1 MGEEK
6 MDIDELYCIGPR
18 AIFPVPDWFK
28 FFSSLGAYL
37 IRNPG
42 TNHHKTHITV
52 SLPGA
57 NFIPL
62 VTAAGMSDTIF
73 NRELLKQTIVNRI
86 TSLTEGQTIF
96 VTRENNR
103 EIYTFKDITTHTI
116 PGFENERCVRLL
128 STSDSEELMM
138 KIPERSWS
146 QLQIASNDQQYK
158 RKKMKGFGFESSF
171 LKELY
176 GKEKLLNAANKYT
189 AEFYIIGNNAKILEL
204 SNEEALSYKA
214 LKGTFADL
222 LCFKGKQ
229 SDYYHSVII
238 SNVGKGTNEGE
249 FEPNAPIIFMDALSY
264 LNKAHLASNNPSII
278 FLNRTDAG
286 DRNNEVVLDIKRRT
300 LEKETEIITE
310 SVIDSLGGMEKCP
323 NGIELL
329 AWREK

>member
-18 AIFPVPDWFK
+18 SIFPIPDWFK

-42 TNHHKTHITV
+42 TKHIKTHIAI
-52 SLPGA
+52 SLPGT
-57 NFIPL
+57 NFVPL

-73 NRELLKQTIVNRI
+73 NRKLLKKTIVNRI

-96 VTRENNR
+96 LTRENKR
-103 EIYTFKDITTHTI
+103 EIYTFKDII
-116 PGFENERCVRLL
+116 PHPVPIFENERCARLV
-128 STSDSEELMM
+128 SKGMTTM
-138 KIPERSWS
+138 IPERSWS
-146 QLQIASNDQQYK
+146 QLQIASANQQYK
-158 RKKMKGFGFESSF
+158 RKQMKGFGFGSAF

-176 GKEKLLNAANKYT
+176 GKEKLLKAASEYT
-189 AEFYIIGNNAKILEL
+189 TEFFIIGNNAKILEL
-204 SNEEALSYKA
+204 SSAETLSYRA

-229 SDYYHSVII
+229 SSYYHSIII
-238 SNVGKGTNEGE
+238 SNVGKGGKEE
-249 FEPNAPIIFMDALSY
+249 QLEPNVPIIFMDALSY
-264 LNKAHLASNNPSII
+264 LNKAHLSSKNPSII
-278 FLNRTDAG
+278 FLSRTDTS

-300 LEKETEIITE
+300 LEKETEIITD
-310 SVIDSLGGMEKCP
+310 SVIDTLGGAEKLP

>member
-1 MGEEK
+1 MGEEQ
-6 MDIDELYCIGPR
+6 MDIDKLYCIGPR

-42 TNHHKTHITV
+42 ANHHKTHIAV

-57 NFIPL
+57 NFVPL

-73 NRELLKQTIVNRI
+73 NRGLLKQTIVNRI
-86 TSLTEGQTIF
+86 NSLTEGQTIF

-103 EIYTFKDITTHTI
+103 EIYTFKDIITHPHPI
-116 PGFENERCVRLL
+116 FENERCARLV
-128 STSDSEELMM
+128 SKGMTTM
-138 KIPERSWS
+138 IPERSWS
-146 QLQIASNDQQYK
+146 HLQIASNDQKYK
-158 RKKMKGFGFESSF
+158 RRQMKGFGFGSVF

-176 GKEKLLNAANKYT
+176 GKEKLLNAASEYMT
-189 AEFYIIGNNAKILEL
+189 EFYIIGNNVKILEL
-204 SNEEALSYKA
+204 SNEEALSYHS

-238 SNVGKGTNEGE
+238 SNVGKGTNEE
-249 FEPNAPIIFMDALSY
+249 ELEPNAPIIFMDALSY
-264 LNKAHLASNNPSII
+264 LNKANLSSKNPSII

-286 DRNNEVVLDIKRRT
+286 DRNSEVVLDIKRRT

>member
-6 MDIDELYCIGPR
+6 MDIDELYCIGPSS
-18 AIFPVPDWFK
+18 IFPVPDWFK

-42 TNHHKTHITV
+42 MKHHKTHIAV
-52 SLPGA
+52 SLPGTD
-57 NFIPL
+57 FVPL

-73 NRELLKQTIVNRI
+73 NRRLLKQTIVDRI

-96 VTRENNR
+96 LTRKNKR
-103 EIYTFKDITTHTI
+103 EIYTFKDIITHPVPI
-116 PGFENERCVRLL
+116 FENERCARLV
-128 STSDSEELMM
+128 SKGMTTI
-138 KIPERSWS
+138 IPERSWS
-146 QLQIASNDQQYK
+146 QLQIASTDQRYK
-158 RKKMKGFGFESSF
+158 RKQLKGFGFGSPF

-176 GKEKLLNAANKYT
+176 GKEKLLNAASEYT
-189 AEFYIIGNNAKILEL
+189 TEFYIIGNNAKILEL
-204 SNEEALSYKA
+204 SSAETLSYRA

-229 SDYYHSVII
+229 SAYYHSVII
-238 SNVGKGTNEGE
+238 SNVGKEKKERNL
-249 FEPNAPIIFMDALSY
+249 EPNVPIIFTDALSY
-264 LNKAHLASNNPSII
+264 LNKAHLSLKNPSII
-278 FLNRTDAG
+278 FLNRTDTG

-300 LEKETEIITE
+300 LEKETEIITD
-310 SVIDSLGGMEKCP
+310 SVIDFLGEMEKIP